1 MSRAKLGRAQNY
13 GYNSRREKLSSSTKV
28 MPSEKGGESG
38 RPLKWGQ
45 RKARTTFSLT
55 PWAIDEL
62 DKIAKKFDLSKSE
75 LIEQLTRG
83 RLQLIQKEGEVAEVT
98 KKHSGDI
105 SPL

>member
-1 MSRAKLGRAQNY
+1 MAIILVKKDGASQI
-13 GYNSRREKLSSSTKV
+13 KV
-28 MPSEKGGESG
+28 MPGEKGGESG

-62 DKIAKKFDLSKSE
+62 DKIAKKFNLSKSD

-83 RLQLIQKEGEVAEVT
+83 RFQLIQKEGEAAEVI
-98 KKHSGDI
+98 KKH
-105 SPL
+105 